1 MQLKNH
7 DLTITLNE
15 KGAIQKIVDRKLNRS
30 YLEVEQ
36 FLNLFRLCVPS
47 PNGMAVMQIPI
58 PARRTLPRKRMETF
72 WGHSKILLQPTEKA

>member
-30 YLEVEQ
+30 YLEVE
-36 FLNLFRLCVPS
+36 
-47 PNGMAVMQIPI
+47 
-58 PARRTLPRKRMETF
+58 RTLPRKRMETF